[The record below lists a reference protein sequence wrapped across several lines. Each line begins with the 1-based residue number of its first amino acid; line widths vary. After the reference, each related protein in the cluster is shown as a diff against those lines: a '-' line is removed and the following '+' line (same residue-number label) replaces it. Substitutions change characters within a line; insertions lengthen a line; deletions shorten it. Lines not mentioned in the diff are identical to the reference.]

1 MKIKL
6 INDIPLLFIAL
17 IAGVACSKHV
27 ENIVEEERMPENRVI
42 YEVFVRNFSPEG
54 NLKGVE
60 AQIPR
65 LKDLGV
71 DIVWLMPIYELG
83 DTGKWG
89 PYSSPYAI
97 KNYKKIDPRGLF
109 YSLHTGS

>member
-1 MKIKL
+1 MKIQLAQKFM
-6 INDIPLLFIAL
+6 LLMAL
-17 IAGVACSKHV
+17 LSGVTACSNKSVATSEKH
-27 ENIVEEERMPENRVI
+27 IPENRVI

-71 DIVWLMPIYELG
+71 DVVWLMPIYELG
-83 DTGKWG
+83 DTGRWG
-89 PYSSPYAI
+89 AYSSPYAI
-97 KNYKKIDPRGLF
+97 KDYTKSTPTMAQNKTSAI
-109 YSLHTGS
+109 S